1 MVQNNNQYHQFD
13 SNGVELKGEMQIRE
27 KALRNIKRS
36 FSRRVEY
43 GPSGRGGNLYY
54 VDTETRIEFWWE
66 FGGGDCIAII
76 GEPTREHW

>member
-1 MVQNNNQYHQFD
+1 VQNNNQYHQFD

-76 GEPTREHW
+76 DEPTREHW